1 MQRER
6 RPTVVLLHSSASSG
20 RQWEALVQT
29 LTPRF
34 RVHAIDFHGH
44 GKLSAWHRDAPL
56 TLADDAA
63 LVAPLLAD
71 GAHIVGHSYGGAVAL
86 KVATMYP
93 GSVRSL
99 VAYEPVLFH
108 WLIKNNERHGP
119 MQDVIAV
126 ADAMRDRLAQREE
139 YSAAQVFVD
148 FWSGAGSWESLPEGK
163 RTSIA
168 ARMCTV
174 LQHFDALFN
183 EPLQRAQLAL
193 LRLPFLFMT
202 GTHTVAVTRRVAELL
217 RTTFPYAQHE
227 AMPGMS
233 HMGPITHAAEVNTRL
248 VEFLQSHALAEA
260 DLEPWS
266 KAA

>member
-1 MQRER
+1 MQREQ

-44 GKLSAWHRDAPL
+44 GKLAAWHRDTPL

-93 GSVRSL
+93 TLLRSL

-119 MQDVIAV
+119 VQDVIAV
-126 ADAMRDRLAQREE
+126 AESMRDRLARHEDH
-139 YSAAQVFVD
+139 SAAQVFVD
-148 FWSGAGSWESLPEGK
+148 FWSGAGAWESLPEGK

-174 LQHFDALFN
+174 LQHFDALFS
-183 EPLQRAQLAL
+183 EPPQRAQLAL
-193 LRLPFLFMT
+193 LRIPMLFMT
-202 GTHTVAVTRRVAELL
+202 GTHTVAVTRRVGELL
-217 RTTFPYAQHE
+217 RITFADAQHE
-227 AMPGMS
+227 AMSGMS
-233 HMGPITHAAEVNTRL
+233 HMGPITHATEVNTPLSR
-248 VEFLQSHALAEA
+248 VPARTRFSGCG
-260 DLEPWS
+260 S
-266 KAA
+266 

>member
-1 MQRER
+1 MQREQ

-44 GKLSAWHRDAPL
+44 GKLSVCHGDTP
-56 TLADDAA
+56 ADDAA

-93 GSVRSL
+93 TLVRSL

-108 WLIKNNERHGP
+108 WLINERHGP
-119 MQDVIAV
+119 VQDVIAV
-126 ADAMRDRLAQREE
+126 ADAMRERLASHEDH
-139 YSAAQVFVD
+139 SAAQVFVD

-174 LQHFDALFN
+174 LQHFDALFS
-183 EPLQRAQLAL
+183 EPLQRAQLSL
-193 LRLPFLFMT
+193 LRIPMLFMT

-217 RTTFPYAQHE
+217 RITFPDAQHE
-227 AMPGMS
+227 AMSGMS
-233 HMGPITHAAEVNTRL
+233 HMGPITHAADVNRRL
-248 VEFLQSHALAEA
+248 VEFLHAQALSDS
-260 DLEPWS
+260 DLEPLS
-266 KAA
+266 AAA